1 MLSYTFQHRC
11 DAPTSGKVV
20 ILRFFVA
27 ATSANNLEQFRAEA
41 LFGNPRVGTKDVF
54 WISEQ
59 TSAESLMMSE
69 SGKQNRTHPS
79 WNGQS
84 IHIVNIFRHSYAAQ
98 FGDPFDV

>member
-11 DAPTSGKVV
+11 DASTSGKIV

-27 ATSANNLEQFRAEA
+27 ATSAANLEKFRAEA

-54 WISEQ
+54 WISA
-59 TSAESLMMSE
+59 SKHLAESSMMSE
-69 SGKQNRTHPS
+69 SGKQNLS

-84 IHIVNIFRHSYAAQ
+84 LHIVNT
-98 FGDPFDV
+98 FGTCS